1 LRILIADDSEIVR
14 SALVA
19 IILQAGPGH
28 VCAEAADGLQALERA
43 QDVRPDLVLLD
54 INMPRA
60 NGLEVARR
68 LRKDM
73 PQVAIFVMSQN
84 DAAMLLPG
92 AKEAGADGCLDKS
105 DIVPGLMRSLKD
117 VEDRKSSDVKGG
129 A

>member
-1 LRILIADDSEIVR
+1 LVADDSEMVR
-14 SALVA
+14 NALVSL
-19 IILQAGPGH
+19 ISGAGPGY

-73 PQVAIFVMSQN
+73 PQVVIFIMSQN

-92 AKEAGADGCLDKS
+92 AREAGADGCLDKS

-117 VEDRKSSDVKGG
+117 VEHRKSSDVKGD